1 MLARISC
8 ALSLLSLGSA
18 AAAPRTFMI
27 DSSASSVRLH
37 VGKTGL
43 VSFAGHEHEVVA
55 RSVEGEVDADFED
68 LSRSAVEVV
77 VDASSLTVRAEGEPE
92 GDPPQIEQAM
102 KGRQVL
108 DAKRFPDI
116 RFRSQQVTAKG
127 LSPGSYQLTVAGDLL
142 LHGAV
147 QPIVVPIR
155 IDLMDDVLTGTGKFV
170 LKQTDFGI
178 EPTTAAAG
186 LVKVEATA
194 VRPRMTRLVHVPDS
208 CRRAINSTAQNRR
221 GTELILART
230 LQIGGRN
237 RG

>member
-116 RFRSQQVTAKG
+116 RFRSQSRG
-127 LSPGSYQLTVAGDLL
+127 
-142 LHGAV
+142 
-147 QPIVVPIR
+147 
-155 IDLMDDVLTGTGKFV
+155 
-170 LKQTDFGI
+170 
-178 EPTTAAAG
+178 
-186 LVKVEATA
+186 
-194 VRPRMTRLVHVPDS
+194 
-208 CRRAINSTAQNRR
+208 NRSV
-221 GTELILART
+221 
-230 LQIGGRN
+230 
-237 RG
+237 